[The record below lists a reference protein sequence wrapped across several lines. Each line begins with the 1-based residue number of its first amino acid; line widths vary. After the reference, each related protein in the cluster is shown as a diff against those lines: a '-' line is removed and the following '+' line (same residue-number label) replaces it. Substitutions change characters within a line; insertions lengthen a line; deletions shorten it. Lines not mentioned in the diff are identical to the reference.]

1 MASLI
6 LPVFIA
12 ALEGWAPVL
21 FVFDFDFDSAELE
34 LVAMTMAMRTTW
46 KAKFSQSQC
55 A

>member
-21 FVFDFDFDSAELE
+21 VFDFDSVELE
-34 LVAMTMAMRTTW
+34 IVAMAMRTTW
-46 KAKFSQSQC
+46 KAKF
-55 A
+55 